1 MAELLELNKVD
12 VVCLQETK
20 RQNFTDKELSDFAVR
35 SLFKWFCISRS
46 LCGFCRWIVDRCEV
60 G

>member
-20 RQNFTDKELSDFAVR
+20 RQNFTDKELSDFAVC
-35 SLFKWFCISRS
+35 LKFVQMVLYQQIPLWV
-46 LCGFCRWIVDRCEV
+46 LQVDC
-60 G
+60 